1 MNKKILL
8 LTLSLLAIV
17 FSCGENAK
25 ASSKES
31 AFKKSTSKED
41 YLNSYSRSNNKAMEA
56 NFNSY
61 ADVNSKGS
69 SSVENKKTTLK
80 KNKKFNKKFK
90 GNNMNQASM
99 SAYTIN

>member
-1 MNKKILL
+1 MNKLLLL
-8 LTLSLLAIV
+8 LTFISTSLV
-17 FSCGENAK
+17 FSCGEDAK
-25 ASSKES
+25 ASSKKS
-31 AFKKSTSKED
+31 GFNKSTSKED
-41 YLNSYSRSNNKAMEA
+41 YVNSLNVSNKSMTS

-61 ADVNSKGS
+61 GS
-69 SSVENKKTTLK
+69 SSLNKPSAQTKKTTLK

>member
-1 MNKKILL
+1 MKKTILL
-8 LTLSLLAIV
+8 LSILVSVIF

-31 AFKKSTSKED
+31 TFKKSTSKED
-41 YLNSYSRSNNKAMEA
+41 YVNSLNNSNNKIMKS

-61 ADVNSKGS
+61 GNIDSKKT
-69 SSVENKKTTLK
+69 SVESKKTTLK
-80 KNKKFNKKFK
+80 KKKKFNKKFK

-99 SAYTIN
+99 SAYTTN